1 MKRLYAALWLSLA
14 FGCGDS
20 GYVEPPLEE
29 GTEVS
34 PPLAELQLSTVAI
47 ERAGITTERVRLVD
61 APNVMRVPGQVT
73 LNEDRTVTAGAFVEG
88 IVTECCKPVGSYVRA
103 GDILAELHSHQT
115 HELLGE
121 YRKALA
127 SLEARRSEQAYA
139 QQAAERARRLLE
151 LRAGSER
158 SVQEAET
165 VLAVAVTAVDSAEA
179 DLESALAHF
188 EYLGITTDELREG
201 ETPDHLRILVK
212 SPGNGVIVERTVAQ
226 GDVVSPSDPLYRIS
240 DLSQVWVIARASEQQ
255 LPRLSSGM
263 TATFEV
269 RAFPS
274 KPFSGHVLRI
284 SDFLDLDTK
293 TVEVVVAIENPGRSL
308 KTGMY
313 GDVELRSSGS
323 EQVVAVPDAAVQLV
337 DSQTTVFVATADGL
351 FTPRPVTIG
360 RSINGMEEVLVGL
373 QPDESVVVN
382 GAFALKSDLLK
393 ARFAEE

>member
-1 MKRLYAALWLSLA
+1 
-14 FGCGDS
+14 
-20 GYVEPPLEE
+20 VE
-29 GTEVS
+29 
-34 PPLAELQLSTVAI
+34 
-47 ERAGITTERVRLVD
+47 
-61 APNVMRVPGQVT
+61 
-73 LNEDRTVTAGAFVEG
+73 
-88 IVTECCKPVGSYVRA
+88 
-103 GDILAELHSHQT
+103 
-115 HELLGE
+115 
-121 YRKALA
+121 
-127 SLEARRSEQAYA
+127 
-139 QQAAERARRLLE
+139 
-151 LRAGSER
+151 
-158 SVQEAET
+158 
-165 VLAVAVTAVDSAEA
+165 SAEA

-188 EYLGITTDELREG
+188 EYLGITTDELRKG

-212 SPGNGVIVERTVAQ
+212 SPGNGVIVERTIAQ

-240 DLSQVWVIARASEQQ
+240 DLSQLWIVARASEQQ

-263 TATFEV
+263 NATFEV
-269 RAFPS
+269 RAFPG
-274 KPFSGHVLRI
+274 KQFSGRVLRI

-337 DSQTTVFVATADGL
+337 DSQTTVFIATADGL

-360 RSINGMEEVLVGL
+360 RSINGMEEVLAGL
-373 QPDESVVVN
+373 KLDESVVVD